1 MRVLRVYNLR
11 IEDLDNMT
19 PRQIVYLWSA
29 IERFN
34 REEIAIQAIAARL
47 AQIED
52 SRKFEDEIN
61 KLRV

>member
-1 MRVLRVYNLR
+1 
-11 IEDLDNMT
+11 MT
-19 PRQIVYLWSA
+19 PRQIVYLWSG

-52 SRKFEDEIN
+52 SRKFEDEIH
-61 KLRV
+61 KLRI